1 MIAETFG
8 VGQLV
13 YTILWFFLFVIEI
26 WLMFLVFTDIFR
38 SHDLKGW
45 AKALWVLFVLV
56 VPLIGILAYLVV
68 RGDKMEDH
76 AIEMARQNELAFRRY
91 VQSAVRRP
99 ADELAELVDLK
110 ERGILTEE
118 EFERMKRSIVDNAS
132 AAAA

>member
-1 MIAETFG
+1 VIAETFG
-8 VGQLV
+8 VGQFV

-56 VPLIGILAYLVV
+56 VPLIGILTYLIV
-68 RGDKMEDH
+68 RGDKMEGH
-76 AIEMARQNELAFRRY
+76 AIEMARQNEAAFRQY

-99 ADELAELVDLK
+99 TNELAELVDLK
-110 ERGILTEE
+110 ERGVLTEE

-132 AAAA
+132 AAA